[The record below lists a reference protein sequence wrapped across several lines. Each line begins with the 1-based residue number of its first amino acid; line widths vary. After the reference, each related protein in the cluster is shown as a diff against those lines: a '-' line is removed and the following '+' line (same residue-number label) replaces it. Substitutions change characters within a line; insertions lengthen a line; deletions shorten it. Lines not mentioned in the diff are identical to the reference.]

1 LKSYTYLPIEEKTKE
16 IYRDYNKKKFKDIT
30 EKWVKFLR
38 SDRYRKK
45 NSFILWHLA
54 GRDWGKTAEAF
65 KEINLLL
72 EKNRKRFVQIL
83 KAPTDFIENIEKACP
98 EEYKGRFQSLP
109 KLRFLRKNAILII
122 DEGLLG
128 ANAKEALT
136 KEMRRL
142 SKFTSKS
149 RHPNI
154 IVIINSVNLG
164 ILGEFK
170 DMIDITIYKH
180 LGFQFFIRNKGRDPF
195 IDQHEKLLSHLKE
208 WEGII
213 ISSYK
218 KFNYEKGKI
227 SLKYEDYCPWFN
239 DNLSLNQQDTNPD
252 ADFED
257 EIQLSKEIER
267 LAKMAVN
274 ELGYRLLRP
283 LAGRKLKGWLQ
294 AEHKELYYDFEK
306 YIPRILTL
314 AYYMVEEMIDQT
326 NQKKDNEFVDI
337 IEMLIRE
344 KGSEFKHKGV
354 NYLKNWLY
362 EQFPDI
368 YHPHKN
374 NINRIFNI
382 YLDSLDKQKQQ
393 KKGAK
398 VNIKREEKIQNII
411 KSLEKIDWGY
421 IEQEAEDKTRKTLFF
436 KEDGKKEEAFEIL
449 YERKGGISWKEI
461 AKKYHMSEINVRK
474 IIDKIKGRK
483 ENTQFGDYVT
493 GSVNYHKGKIFER
506 DCKKTIEKIFGNA
519 DWDGR
524 PGKPDLCAEDLNN
537 NDFYIFS
544 LKNLKIKNKSYL
556 TIDDLWP
563 EIQHNIKKSAGRK
576 YRNVFMYLIILN
588 NELNKIAVISY
599 DYRKPFNLNLNEYF

>member
-1 LKSYTYLPIEEKTKE
+1 LKTYTYLPIEEKAKE
-16 IYRDYNKKKFKDIT
+16 IYGHYNRKKFKDIT
-30 EKWVKFLR
+30 EKWIKFLK

-83 KAPTDFIENIEKACP
+83 KAPPDFIKNIEEVCP
-98 EEYKGRFQSLP
+98 EEYKGRFESLP

-180 LGFQFFIRNKGRDPF
+180 LGYQFFVRNKGRDPF
-195 IDQHEKLLSHLKE
+195 IDQHEKILSRLKE

-218 KFNYEKGKI
+218 KFNYERGKI

-274 ELGYRLLRP
+274 ELGYRLLKP

-294 AEHKELYYDFEK
+294 SEHKELYYDYEK

-314 AYYMVEEMIDQT
+314 AYYMVEEMSSKT
-326 NQKKDNEFVDI
+326 NRETNSEFEEI
-337 IEMLIRE
+337 AEMLIRE

-354 NYLKNWLY
+354 NYLKSWLY
-362 EQFPDI
+362 DQFPDI
-368 YHPHKN
+368 YHPHEN

-382 YLDSLDKQKQQ
+382 YLDYLDKQKKQRKVGISSNFKFNYTEKELFDLIEKEVRWRDKGRDLAIYKERQ
-393 KKGAK
+393 KGTL
-398 VNIKREEKIQNII
+398 VDNIAEQYNGLKQPAVSRII
-411 KSLEKIDWGY
+411 KKVGGAISKYSGKLFENK
-421 IEQEAEDKTRKTLFF
+421 FF
-436 KEDGKKEEAFEIL
+436 KYLNSLNMFDKVILDGSSGEP
-449 YERKGGISWKEI
+449 
-461 AKKYHMSEINVRK
+461 
-474 IIDKIKGRK
+474 D
-483 ENTQFGDYVT
+483 
-493 GSVNYHKGKIFER
+493 IFAY
-506 DCKKTIEKIFGNA
+506 K
-519 DWDGR
+519 
-524 PGKPDLCAEDLNN
+524 NN
-537 NDFYIFS
+537 KLYIFS
-544 LKNLKIKNKSYL
+544 LKNLKIDGKKYK
-556 TIDDLWP
+556 
-563 EIQHNIKKSAGRK
+563 IKKEELRPEFEKAYKGLLENDDVFLFLIVFDNSNDKVIERNIDFRNPIDIYINPERK
-576 YRNVFMYLIILN
+576 
-588 NELNKIAVISY
+588 
-599 DYRKPFNLNLNEYF
+599 

>member
-1 LKSYTYLPIEEKTKE
+1 MKTYTYLPIDKSKE
-16 IYRDYNKKKFKDIT
+16 IYKDYNRKEFKDIT
-30 EKWVKFLR
+30 EKWVKFLK
-38 SDRYRKK
+38 SDRYKKK

-83 KAPTDFIENIEKACP
+83 KAPPDFIKNIEEVCP
-98 EEYKGRFQSLP
+98 EEYKGRFESLP
-109 KLRFLRKNAILII
+109 KLRFLRKNAILVI

-180 LGFQFFIRNKGRDPF
+180 LGYQFFVRNRGKDKF

-218 KFNYEKGKI
+218 KFNYERGKI
-227 SLKYEDYCPWFN
+227 SLKYEDFCPWFN

-274 ELGYRLLRP
+274 ELGYRLLKP
-283 LAGRKLKGWLQ
+283 LAERKLKGWLQ

-314 AYYMVEEMIDQT
+314 AYYMAEEMVNQT
-326 NQKKDNEFVDI
+326 NQDTNNEFVEI

-368 YHPHKN
+368 YHSHKN
-374 NINRIFNI
+374 NINKIFNI
-382 YLDSLDKQKQQ
+382 YLDYLDKQKQQ
-393 KKGAK
+393 KKAGISSNFKFNYTEKELFNLMEKEVRWQNKERDIAIYKERQKGTLLDDIAK
-398 VNIKREEKIQNII
+398 QYEGLKQPAISRII
-411 KSLEKIDWGY
+411 KKVEGAINYYSGKLFENKFSQYLNSLNIF
-421 IEQEAEDKTRKTLFF
+421 DKVIL
-436 KEDGKKEEAFEIL
+436 DGSSGET
-449 YERKGGISWKEI
+449 
-461 AKKYHMSEINVRK
+461 
-474 IIDKIKGRK
+474 D
-483 ENTQFGDYVT
+483 
-493 GSVNYHKGKIFER
+493 IFAY
-506 DCKKTIEKIFGNA
+506 K
-519 DWDGR
+519 
-524 PGKPDLCAEDLNN
+524 NN
-537 NDFYIFS
+537 RLYIFS
-544 LKNLKIKNKSYL
+544 LKNLKIDGKKYK
-556 TIDDLWP
+556 
-563 EIQHNIKKSAGRK
+563 IKKEDLRPEFKKAYKGLLEND
-576 YRNVFMYLIILN
+576 NVFLFLIVFDN
-588 NELNKIAVISY
+588 SNNKIIEKNI
-599 DYRKPFNLNLNEYF
+599 DFRNPTDININPERK

>member
-1 LKSYTYLPIEEKTKE
+1 LKTYTYLPIDKSKE
-16 IYRDYNKKKFKDIT
+16 IYKDYNRKEFKDIT
-30 EKWVKFLR
+30 EKWVKFLK
-38 SDRYRKK
+38 SDRYKKK

-83 KAPTDFIENIEKACP
+83 KAPPDFIKNIEEVCP
-98 EEYKGRFQSLP
+98 EEYKGRFESLP
-109 KLRFLRKNAILII
+109 KLRFLRKNAILVI

-180 LGFQFFIRNKGRDPF
+180 LGYQFFVRNRGKDKF

-218 KFNYEKGKI
+218 KFNYERGKI

-274 ELGYRLLRP
+274 ELGYRLLKP
-283 LAGRKLKGWLQ
+283 LAERKLKGWLQ

-314 AYYMVEEMIDQT
+314 AYYMAEEMVNQT
-326 NQKKDNEFVDI
+326 NQDTNNEFVEI

-368 YHPHKN
+368 YHSHKN
-374 NINRIFNI
+374 NINKIFNI
-382 YLDSLDKQKQQ
+382 YLDYLDKQKQQ
-393 KKGAK
+393 KKAGISSNFKFNYTEKELFNLMEKEVRWQNKERDIAIYKERQKGTLLDDIAK
-398 VNIKREEKIQNII
+398 QYEGLKQPAISRII
-411 KSLEKIDWGY
+411 KKVEGAINYYSGKLFENKFSQYLNSLNIF
-421 IEQEAEDKTRKTLFF
+421 DKVIL
-436 KEDGKKEEAFEIL
+436 DGSSGET
-449 YERKGGISWKEI
+449 
-461 AKKYHMSEINVRK
+461 
-474 IIDKIKGRK
+474 D
-483 ENTQFGDYVT
+483 
-493 GSVNYHKGKIFER
+493 IFAY
-506 DCKKTIEKIFGNA
+506 K
-519 DWDGR
+519 
-524 PGKPDLCAEDLNN
+524 NN
-537 NDFYIFS
+537 RLYIFS
-544 LKNLKIKNKSYL
+544 LKNLKIDGKKYK
-556 TIDDLWP
+556 
-563 EIQHNIKKSAGRK
+563 IKKEDLRPEFKKAYKGLLEND
-576 YRNVFMYLIILN
+576 NVFLFLIVFDNSN
-588 NELNKIAVISY
+588 NKVIEKNI
-599 DYRKPFNLNLNEYF
+599 DFRNPTDININPERK

>member
-1 LKSYTYLPIEEKTKE
+1 MKTYTYLPIDKSKE
-16 IYRDYNKKKFKDIT
+16 IYKDYNRKEFKDIT
-30 EKWVKFLR
+30 EKWVKFLK
-38 SDRYRKK
+38 SDRYKKK

-83 KAPTDFIENIEKACP
+83 KAPPDFIKNIEEVCP
-98 EEYKGRFQSLP
+98 EEYKGRFESLP
-109 KLRFLRKNAILII
+109 KLRFLRKNAILVI

-180 LGFQFFIRNKGRDPF
+180 LGYQFFVRNRGKDKF

-218 KFNYEKGKI
+218 KFNYERGKI

-274 ELGYRLLRP
+274 ELGYRLLKP
-283 LAGRKLKGWLQ
+283 LAERKLKGWLQ

-314 AYYMVEEMIDQT
+314 AYYMAEEMVNQT
-326 NQKKDNEFVDI
+326 NQDTNNEFVEI

-368 YHPHKN
+368 YHSHKN
-374 NINRIFNI
+374 NINKIFNI
-382 YLDSLDKQKQQ
+382 YLDYLDKQKQQ
-393 KKGAK
+393 KKAGISSNFKFNYTEKELFNLMEKEVRWQNKERDIAIYKERQKGTLLDDIAK
-398 VNIKREEKIQNII
+398 QYEGLKQPAISRII
-411 KSLEKIDWGY
+411 KKVEGAINYYSGKLFENKFSQYLNSLNIF
-421 IEQEAEDKTRKTLFF
+421 DKVIL
-436 KEDGKKEEAFEIL
+436 DGSSGET
-449 YERKGGISWKEI
+449 
-461 AKKYHMSEINVRK
+461 
-474 IIDKIKGRK
+474 D
-483 ENTQFGDYVT
+483 
-493 GSVNYHKGKIFER
+493 IFAY
-506 DCKKTIEKIFGNA
+506 K
-519 DWDGR
+519 
-524 PGKPDLCAEDLNN
+524 NN
-537 NDFYIFS
+537 RLYIFS
-544 LKNLKIKNKSYL
+544 LKNLKIDGKKYK
-556 TIDDLWP
+556 
-563 EIQHNIKKSAGRK
+563 IKKEDLRPEFKKAYKGLLEND
-576 YRNVFMYLIILN
+576 NVFLFLIVFDNSN
-588 NELNKIAVISY
+588 NKVIEKNI
-599 DYRKPFNLNLNEYF
+599 DFRNPTDININPERK